1 MTQSEGKN
9 CNELR
14 FGLTAVKPNR
24 AIKKCKIRNLFI
36 EYYISEVM
44 IVLVIPKSCSECDRI
59 DNCTDEF
66 ILQITE
72 KTYNCKDSDISDCF
86 E

>member
-14 FGLTAVKPNR
+14 FGLTTVKPNR
-24 AIKKCKIRNLFI
+24 AIKKCRIRNLFI

-44 IVLVIPKSCSECDRI
+44 IVLVIPKSCSECNRI
-59 DNCTDEF
+59 DDCTDDF

-72 KTYNCKDSDISDCF
+72 KTYNCTDSDISAYF